1 VFIIGIDPHKGS
13 HHATV
18 IDRDEQV
25 LGEVRIR
32 ADRRQRDQLLAFAA
46 PFTPRTWAVEGA
58 AGLGLLLAQ
67 QLVAAGETVVD
78 VPAKLAARVRVLDC
92 ESSDKTDSHDSR
104 AAAIV
109 GLHNKRLR
117 MVGHEESWLVLRML
131 AKRHRDLIA
140 RRTQS
145 VCRLH
150 AVLCA
155 LVEGGVPKNL
165 SAQRASS
172 ELRRIRS
179 VDAVAVAR
187 REMAV
192 ELLAEVRRVDAEL
205 VALRKRITAAVAATA
220 TTVTDVYGV
229 GPIVAA
235 YLIGYSG
242 DIDRFAD
249 AGHYARYNATAPL
262 AASSGDHKRH
272 RLNQKG
278 NRQLNHALHLAAVTQ
293 ISHATPGRDY
303 YLRKLDEKKNPKE
316 ALRALKRRISNAV
329 YRQLVNDARRS

>member
-1 VFIIGIDPHKGS
+1 MFIIGIDPHKGS

-18 IDRDEQV
+18 IDCDEQV
-25 LGEVRIR
+25 LGEVRVR
-32 ADRRQRDQLLAFAA
+32 ADRRQHERLLAFAE

-58 AGLGLLLAQ
+58 AGLGSFLAQ
-67 QLVAAGETVVD
+67 QLVAAGETVLD
-78 VPAKLAARVRVLDC
+78 VPAKLSARVRLLDA
-92 ESSDKTDSHDSR
+92 ESSDKTDSHDAR

-109 GLHNKRLR
+109 GLRNKRLR
-117 MVGHEESWLVLRML
+117 MVSGEDHRVVLRML
-131 AKRHRDLIA
+131 AKRHHDLIA

-150 AVLCA
+150 AVLCD
-155 LVEGGVPKNL
+155 LVAGGVPKNL

-172 ELRRIRS
+172 ELRRIRPL
-179 VDAVAVAR
+179 DAVGVAR
-187 REMAV
+187 REIAV
-192 ELLAEVRRVDAEL
+192 ELLGEVRRLDAEL
-205 VALRKRITAAVAATA
+205 AALRKRITTAVTAAD

-242 DIDRFAD
+242 DIGRFAD
-249 AGHYARYNATAPL
+249 AGHYARYNATAPV

-293 ISHATPGRDY
+293 ISHDTPGRDY
-303 YLRKLDEKKNPKE
+303 YRRKLDEKKNPKE

-329 YRQLVNDARRS
+329 YRELVNDARRS

>member
-1 VFIIGIDPHKGS
+1 MFIIGIDPHKGS

-25 LGEVRIR
+25 IDEVRVR
-32 ADRRQRDQLLAFAA
+32 ADRRQRERLLLFAE
-46 PFTPRTWAVEGA
+46 PFTPRTWAIEGA
-58 AGLGLLLAQ
+58 NGLGALLAQ
-67 QLVAAGETVVD
+67 QLVAAGETVLD
-78 VPAKLAARVRVLDC
+78 VPAKLSARVRVLDS
-92 ESSDKTDSHDSR
+92 ESSDKTDSHDAR

-109 GLHNKRLR
+109 GLRNRRLR
-117 MVGHEESWLVLRML
+117 TVSREDHRVVLRML
-131 AKRHRDLIA
+131 AKRHHDLIA

-155 LVEGGVPKNL
+155 LIEGGLPKNL

-172 ELRRIRS
+172 ELRRIRP
-179 VDAVAVAR
+179 VDAVGIAR
-187 REMAV
+187 REIAL
-192 ELLAEVRRVDAEL
+192 ELLGEIRRVDTEL
-205 VALRKRITAAVAATA
+205 TALRTKITAAVAAA
-220 TTVTDVYGV
+220 DTTVTDVYGV

-235 YLIGYSG
+235 YLIGYTG
-242 DIDRFAD
+242 DIGRFPD
-249 AGHYARYNATAPL
+249 AGHYARYNATAPV

-278 NRQLNHALHLAAVTQ
+278 NRQLNHAIHLAAVTQ
-293 ISHATPGRDY
+293 ISHDTPGRVY
-303 YLRKLDEKKNPKE
+303 YQRKLDEKKNTKE

-329 YRQLVNDARRS
+329 YRQLLADARR